1 MPAPALPNGLSEI
14 AADYDV
20 LFCDVWGVI
29 HNGREAFP
37 TPCEALARF
46 RAERGPVVL
55 ISNSPRPLHGFVEQ
69 LRTLGVPDEAWSEVA
84 TSGEATRALLEERA
98 PGPAWALGPAR
109 DAPLYEGL
117 DMEFAET
124 LEQAS
129 FISCTGLFDDEVET
143 PEDYRRRFDAAVA
156 LELEMVCAN
165 PDRVVRRGEKLIWC
179 SGALAE
185 LYRQMGGKVVMAGK
199 PHAAIYDVARRKA
212 VAAVGR
218 DFGRVLAI
226 GDGLETD
233 VKGANAQGLD
243 CLFVACGIHAEGLVG
258 RDGQVDAARAEAA
271 LAQAGVHAAYAMAEL
286 RW

>member
-1 MPAPALPNGLSEI
+1 MPAPAMPNGLSDI

-29 HNGREAFP
+29 HNGRESFP
-37 TPCEALARF
+37 TPCETLARF
-46 RAERGPVVL
+46 KRERGPVIL
-55 ISNSPRPLHGFVEQ
+55 ISNSPRPLAGFVEQ
-69 LRTLGVPDEAWSEVA
+69 LRSLGVPDEAWTDVA

-124 LEQAS
+124 LEQAA
-129 FISCTGLFDDEVET
+129 FISCTGLFDDDVET
-143 PEDYRRRFDAAVA
+143 PEDYRERFDAAVA

-165 PDRVVRRGEKLIWC
+165 PDRVVRRGDRLIWC

-185 LYRQMGGKVVMAGK
+185 LYGQMGGQVLMAGK

-212 VAAVGR
+212 VAAVGG

-226 GDGLETD
+226 GDGLDTD
-233 VKGANAQGLD
+233 VRGANAQGFD
-243 CLFVACGIHAEGLVG
+243 CLFLACGIHAEGLVG
-258 RDGQVDAARAEAA
+258 PDGRLDAARTEAA
-271 LAQAGVHAAYAMAEL
+271 LSEAGLHAAYAMPEL